1 MPLRPIRWTSSR
13 QKYVLVVELLT
24 LQAVRQ
30 GLSDAERVLSGNGS
44 DEEKAAAEI
53 EVEVFTALQ
62 SALSQQ

>member
-1 MPLRPIRWTSSR
+1 MGS
-13 QKYVLVVELLT
+13 LT

>member
-1 MPLRPIRWTSSR
+1 
-13 QKYVLVVELLT
+13 VLIVESLT

-30 GLSDAERVLSGNGS
+30 GLSDAERVLSGNGT

>member
-1 MPLRPIRWTSSR
+1 M
-13 QKYVLVVELLT
+13 ELLT

-53 EVEVFTALQ
+53 EVEVFTCLLYTSDAADEL
-62 SALSQQ
+62 